1 MTIKKKQNNE
11 TMKGQVN
18 KGMDTSSV
26 FTIESSASNWRE
38 SRETLTTDTHTPVQM
53 SRRISFSSAM
63 ESGSIF
69 SGSIGSVPSKASAA
83 LSTDALLLKHKTSS
97 DDIEGQSTERES
109 WDNKV
114 QYLLA
119 VVGFA
124 VGLGNVWRFP
134 YLAQKNG
141 GGAFLIPYVI
151 MLAIEGIPLFYLE
164 LAVGQRL
171 RKGAIGA
178 WNEVSP
184 FLGGIGIACC
194 FVSFWV
200 ALYYNTIIAW
210 CLYYLVLS
218 FRATLPWAACPDPV
232 PKECNLGIQP
242 GDVVGLGLP
251 NIPEWILCHFGI
263 ALAGAITLGFPYFS
277 NDGQNIVKALNQSDK
292 CTAIIFGDS
301 AEKIDIIRHFVSG
314 TDDNGIVLKTDVSSL
329 KYAIRVGT
337 EDVGDFPFTFGSLL
351 Q

>member
-1 MTIKKKQNNE
+1 
-11 TMKGQVN
+11 MKGQVN

-53 SRRISFSSAM
+53 SRRNSFSSAM

-83 LSTDALLLKHKTSS
+83 LSTDALLLKQKTE
-97 DDIEGQSTERES
+97 DIEGQSTERES

-232 PKECNLGIQP
+232 PKECNMSSPTTYFWYRKTLDISSSVEETGN
-242 GDVVGLGLP
+242 L
-251 NIPEWILCHFGI
+251 NWWIL
-263 ALAGAITLGFPYFS
+263 
-277 NDGQNIVKALNQSDK
+277 
-292 CTAIIFGDS
+292 
-301 AEKIDIIRHFVSG
+301 VS
-314 TDDNGIVLKTDVSSL
+314 L
-329 KYAIRVGT
+329 
-337 EDVGDFPFTFGSLL
+337 F
-351 Q
+351 